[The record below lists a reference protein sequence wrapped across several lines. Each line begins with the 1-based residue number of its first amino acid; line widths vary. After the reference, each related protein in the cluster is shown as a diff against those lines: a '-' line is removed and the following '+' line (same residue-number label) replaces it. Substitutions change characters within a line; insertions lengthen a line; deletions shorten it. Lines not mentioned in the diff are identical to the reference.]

1 MGHRFIMRVP
11 SEDAELGFEEMDG
24 NPALLEECLGSPE
37 GLGTLGVA
45 MWAGSD
51 RRPVSDAAGLRDFL
65 VQYRD
70 RVLLPVELPAV
81 RTAFFHTCRYEV
93 RELIA
98 VDECMGV
105 RAELEPFA
113 FASQAVGRA
122 FLRRLRP
129 LRDLRL
135 LRRYESAVLR
145 GQAYGWHTLVYGV
158 VLAIYSLPLRQGL
171 VGYVNQ
177 TMEGFL
183 QTGAARLGLRER
195 EIQPIREALL
205 DCMPREIQKVCIG
218 GLRCLPEP
226 SEDDASG
233 HH

>member
-1 MGHRFIMRVP
+1 MRVP
-11 SEDAELGFEEMDG
+11 NQDPELMFEEMDG

-37 GLGTLGVA
+37 GLGTLGIA

-51 RRPVSDAAGLRDFL
+51 RPVGDAAGLRDFL
-65 VQYRD
+65 FQYRD

-81 RTAFFHTCRYEV
+81 RTAFFQACRYEV
-93 RELIA
+93 RELVE
-98 VDECMGV
+98 VDKAMGL
-105 RAELEPFA
+105 RAELGPFA
-113 FASQAVGRA
+113 FASQSVGRS

-129 LRDLRL
+129 LRDVRL

-177 TMEGFL
+177 TMNGFL
-183 QTGAARLGLRER
+183 QTGAARLGLRDR
-195 EIQPIREALL
+195 EIEPIREALL
-205 DCMPREIQKVCIG
+205 DCVPGEIQKICSA

-226 SEDDASG
+226 SDDDAPRLQ
-233 HH
+233 